1 MTTNK
6 DNFWQA
12 LYVAL
17 GILII
22 GLFSL
27 SVVLIFY
34 GLHRTAPATGTIIED
49 GRGPELKRIYEE
61 ALK

>member
-1 MTTNK
+1 MRKN
-6 DNFWQA
+6 DFWQA

-34 GLHRTAPATGTIIED
+34 GLHRAAPADTGTIIED
-49 GRGPELKRIYEE
+49 SRGPELKRIYEE